1 MSNELRG
8 VSNGTYNLVEGTE
21 ENVLYFYREDGG
33 VLGDVGRLPMD
44 FYQAYVAQKMIDEN
58 ATEVVMSNLLF
69 EKFDEG
75 KLIKI
80 TVFPIGAKG
89 PEANEDPQK
98 DAMAKENENDL
109 EDNIRAVEPTKK
121 FYERLLDRI
130 RKVFAGFN

>member
-1 MSNELRG
+1 MSDELRG
-8 VSNGTYNLVEGTE
+8 VSNGTYNLVEGPE

-80 TVFPIGAKG
+80 TVFPIGAKS
-89 PEANEDPQK
+89 PELNKELQK
-98 DAMAKENENDL
+98 DATEKESENDSK
-109 EDNIRAVEPTKK
+109 DNIRAVEPKES
-121 FYERLLDRI
+121 FCMRLLKRI
-130 RKVFAGFN
+130 RKIFAGFN